1 LVGILKVFRDMRQGV
16 YDEETLEHHLNN
28 RGLMNRILR
37 PIMKSITRSGQ
48 MYPVGVLFGLGFDT
62 ATEVALLV
70 LARSR
75 VCRS

>member
-1 LVGILKVFRDMRQGV
+1 MRQGV